1 MKLTRR
7 ETVTLLGVPVVAAPA
22 QVRDQAAETPEQL
35 LAAARQRLKRNLET
49 LGKFPTPHDA
59 EPAFQFKAQ

>member
-7 ETVTLLGVPVVAAPA
+7 QTVALLGAPA
-22 QVRDQAAETPEQL
+22 LAAQRQAESRPAETPEQL

-49 LGKFPTPHDA
+49 LGKFKIA
-59 EPAFQFKAQ
+59 AGVEPAFQFKAQ